1 MKTLIIYKKQ
11 DIIISIK
18 RYINKAMGKDEENDY

>member
-1 MKTLIIYKKQ
+1 MKALIIYKKQ

-18 RYINKAMGKDEENDY
+18 RYVYKVIGKDEENDY